1 MTGRRTHIRIPVA
14 GRYITPLG
22 DEFASVEALGGIVL
36 LLAALAA
43 LAWVNSPWTDAY
55 SSLWNR
61 QLTIGVGEFA
71 ISETLR
77 SWVNDGLMTV
87 FFFVVGL
94 EIKRELVEG
103 ELNEMRKARL
113 PALAALGGMVAPA
126 LIFLAWNLGGP
137 GSRGWGIPMATD
149 LAFALGVLALLG
161 SRVPPGLKLF
171 LLTLA
176 IVDDIGAII
185 VIAVFYSGGV
195 EAAWLGCAAAALGV
209 FFLMRALGARRAV
222 LYVLPALT
230 LWVCTFESGV
240 HATIAGVAL
249 GLLTPAGSFRDRRV
263 LEQLERRLH
272 LWTSFLV
279 VPVFALANAGVSV
292 GVDALRNAASSR
304 ITWGIVCGLVVG
316 KIVGITLA
324 TGIGLRMGL
333 GRLPEGVTFR
343 QVVGVGALAGIGFT
357 VSLFVADLSFGG
369 RSLSEA
375 KIGILGASLIAG
387 MLGSGVLLRRPRRTL
402 RPGGR

>member
-1 MTGRRTHIRIPVA
+1 MTGRRTHIRVPFA
-14 GRYITPLG
+14 GRYIAPIG
-22 DEFASVEALGGIVL
+22 DSFASVEALGGIVL

-43 LAWVNSPWTDAY
+43 LVWVNSPWGDAY

-61 QLTIGVGEFA
+61 ELTLGVGELA
-71 ISETLR
+71 ITETIR
-77 SWVNDGLMTV
+77 GWVNDGLMAV

-103 ELNEMRKARL
+103 ELSEVQKARL
-113 PALAALGGMVAPA
+113 PVLAAFGGMLAPA
-126 LIFLAWNLGGP
+126 LIFLAWNLSGP

-161 SRVPPGLKLF
+161 SRIPPGLKLF

-176 IVDDIGAII
+176 IVDDIGAIV
-185 VIAVFYSGGV
+185 VIAVFYSGGI
-195 EAAWLGCAAAALGV
+195 EAAWLGGATAVLAV
-209 FFLMRALGARRAV
+209 FFLMRGLGARHPL
-222 LYVLPALT
+222 LYVLPALA
-230 LWVCTFESGV
+230 LWVCTLESGV

-263 LEQLERRLH
+263 LELVERRLH

-292 GVDALRNAASSR
+292 GVDALRDAASSR
-304 ITWGIVCGLVVG
+304 IAWGVVSGLVVG
-316 KIVGITLA
+316 KFVGISAA
-324 TGIGLRMGL
+324 TGIGLWLGL

-343 QVVGVGALAGIGFT
+343 QVLGVAVVAGIGFT
-357 VSLFVADLSFGG
+357 VSLFVAELSFGG

-375 KIGILGASLIAG
+375 KLGILAASLVAG
-387 MLGSGVLLRRPRRTL
+387 IIGSLVLFRRSRRTL
-402 RPGGR
+402 PRGGG

>member
-1 MTGRRTHIRIPVA
+1 MTGRRTHIRVPFA
-14 GRYITPLG
+14 GRYITPVG
-22 DEFASVEALGGIVL
+22 DAFASVEALGGIVL

-43 LAWVNSPWTDAY
+43 LVWVNGPWSDSY
-55 SSLWNR
+55 SSVWNR
-61 QLTIGVGEFA
+61 ELTIGVGSFA

-77 SWVNDGLMTV
+77 GWVNDGLMTV

-103 ELNEMRKARL
+103 ELNDVRKARL
-113 PALAALGGMVAPA
+113 PVVAALGGMLAPA
-126 LIFLAWNLGGP
+126 LIFVAWNLGGA

-161 SRVPPGLKLF
+161 SRVAPGLKLF

-176 IVDDIGAII
+176 IVDDIGAIV
-185 VIAVFYSGGV
+185 VIAVFYSEGI
-195 EAAWLGCAAAALGV
+195 EAAWLGGAAAALAL
-209 FFLMRALGARRAV
+209 FFLMRGLGVRHPL
-222 LYVLPALT
+222 LYVFPALV

-279 VPVFALANAGVSV
+279 VPVFALANAGVDV
-292 GVDALRNAASSR
+292 GVDALRDAASSR
-304 ITWGIVCGLVVG
+304 ITWGIVSGLVVG
-316 KIVGITLA
+316 KIVGITAA
-324 TGIGLRMGL
+324 TGIALRLGL

-343 QVVGVGALAGIGFT
+343 QVVGVGAVAGIGFT
-357 VSLFVADLSFGG
+357 VSLFVAGLSFDG

-375 KIGILGASLIAG
+375 KLGILAASVIAG
-387 MLGSGVLLRRPRRTL
+387 GLGSGMLFRRARRTL
-402 RPGGR
+402 PTGGS

>member
-1 MTGRRTHIRIPVA
+1 MTGRRTHIRVPFA
-14 GRYITPLG
+14 GRYITPVG
-22 DEFASVEALGGIVL
+22 DAFASVEALGAIVL
-36 LLAALAA
+36 LIAALAA
-43 LAWVNSPWTDAY
+43 LVWVNSPLSDSY
-55 SSLWNR
+55 SSVWNR
-61 QLTIGVGEFA
+61 ELTIGVGSFA

-77 SWVNDGLMTV
+77 GWVNDGLMTV

-103 ELNEMRKARL
+103 ELNDVRKARL
-113 PALAALGGMVAPA
+113 PVVAALGGMLAPA
-126 LIFLAWNLGGP
+126 LIFVAWNLGGA

-161 SRVPPGLKLF
+161 SRVAPGLKLF

-185 VIAVFYSGGV
+185 VIAVFYSEGI
-195 EAAWLGCAAAALGV
+195 EAAWLGGAAAALAL
-209 FFLMRALGARRAV
+209 FFLMRGLGVRLPL
-222 LYVLPALT
+222 LYVFPALV

-272 LWTSFLV
+272 LWTSLLV
-279 VPVFALANAGVSV
+279 VPVFALANAGVDV
-292 GVDALRNAASSR
+292 GVDALRDAASSR
-304 ITWGIVCGLVVG
+304 ITWGIVSGLVVG
-316 KIVGITLA
+316 KIVGIAAA
-324 TGIGLRMGL
+324 TGIALRLGL
-333 GRLPEGVTFR
+333 GRLPDGVTFR
-343 QVVGVGALAGIGFT
+343 QVVGVGAVAGIGFT

-375 KIGILGASLIAG
+375 KIGILAASVIAAG
-387 MLGSGVLLRRPRRTL
+387 LGSGLLLHRARRTL
-402 RPGGR
+402 RGGGG

>member
-1 MTGRRTHIRIPVA
+1 MTGRRTHIRVPFA
-14 GRYITPLG
+14 GRYIAPVG
-22 DEFASVEALGGIVL
+22 DAFASVEALGGIVL

-43 LAWVNSPWTDAY
+43 LVWVNSPWDDAY

-61 QLTIGVGEFA
+61 ELTIGAGGLA
-71 ISETLR
+71 ISETFR
-77 SWVNDGLMTV
+77 GWVNDGLMTV

-103 ELNEMRKARL
+103 ELNEVQKARL
-113 PALAALGGMVAPA
+113 PVLAALGGMLAPA
-126 LIFLAWNLGGP
+126 LIFLAWNVGGP
-137 GSRGWGIPMATD
+137 GSSGWGIPMATD

-185 VIAVFYSGGV
+185 VIAVFYSEGID
-195 EAAWLGCAAAALGV
+195 AAWLAGAAAALAV
-209 FFLMRALGARRAV
+209 FFLMRALGARHPL

-230 LWVCTFESGV
+230 LWVCTFESGI

-263 LEQLERRLH
+263 LEQVERRLH
-272 LWTSFLV
+272 VWTSFLV
-279 VPVFALANAGVSV
+279 VPVFALANAGVNV
-292 GVDALRNAASSR
+292 GVDALRDAASSR
-304 ITWGIVCGLVVG
+304 ITWGVVSGLVVG
-316 KIVGITLA
+316 KIVGITAA
-324 TGIGLRMGL
+324 TGIGLRLGL
-333 GRLPEGVTFR
+333 GRLPEGVTLR
-343 QVVGVGALAGIGFT
+343 QVVGVAAVAGIGFT
-357 VSLFVADLSFGG
+357 VSLFVAELSFGG

-375 KIGILGASLIAG
+375 KLGILGASLIAG
-387 MLGSGVLLRRPRRTL
+387 VLGSGVLFRRRRPTL
-402 RPGGR
+402 PRGGQ